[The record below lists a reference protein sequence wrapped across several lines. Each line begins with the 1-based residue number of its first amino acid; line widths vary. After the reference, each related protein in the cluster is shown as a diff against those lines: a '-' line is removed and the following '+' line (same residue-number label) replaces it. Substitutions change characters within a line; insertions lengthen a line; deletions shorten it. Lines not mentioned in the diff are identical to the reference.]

1 MIPYANISADAFSF
15 APYINTHSSVDRPS
29 SSDRAG
35 GISATTEPRVTKAQ
49 LIYAVDDAPEL
60 TELYTILLE
69 ETGYIVRAF
78 NDREK
83 ALIALEA
90 ERTKPDLLITDW
102 IGPSMSAERFVE
114 CCLVVCPSLRILM
127 VSGYS
132 QADVRFPQ
140 AGSDRF
146 IQKPFTVK
154 EFLQRV
160 RYTLAA

>member
-1 MIPYANISADAFSF
+1 
-15 APYINTHSSVDRPS
+15 
-29 SSDRAG
+29 
-35 GISATTEPRVTKAQ
+35 
-49 LIYAVDDAPEL
+49 
-60 TELYTILLE
+60 
-69 ETGYIVRAF
+69 
-78 NDREK
+78 
-83 ALIALEA
+83 
-90 ERTKPDLLITDW
+90 
-102 IGPSMSAERFVE
+102 MSAERFVE

-140 AGSDRF
+140 AGLDRF